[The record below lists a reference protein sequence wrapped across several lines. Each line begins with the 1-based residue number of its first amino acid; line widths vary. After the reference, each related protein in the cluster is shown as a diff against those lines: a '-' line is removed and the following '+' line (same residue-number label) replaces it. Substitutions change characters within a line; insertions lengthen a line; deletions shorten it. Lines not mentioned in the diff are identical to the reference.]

1 VTLFF
6 YIILFLILILLFKLL
21 KNENIIITF
30 LCSIIIIYII
40 IAPKF
45 CIEATLSGAKLFFYK
60 VFPSLFPFVILTNII
75 INYGGVHIYSK
86 IFGKILCTPLKLKK
100 ECSFPLIISALCGYP
115 LGAKYSCDLYQ
126 NKDINFSTLE
136 RLINIASNAGPLFII
151 GSVGTSMLGNPYAG
165 YVLLLSNYISCI
177 IIGIILPNR
186 TTKMYRDFKE
196 NFNIP
201 NKNIGESFKNSIEG
215 AIKTCVSVAGFV
227 ILFSLLLSIIKN
239 NFIFKFLLNN
249 LCLYFNIDKN
259 LIEGFLL
266 GLVEMT
272 NGCYLISTSSID
284 ISKKIILISFLLAFS
299 GFSIISQVYSFT
311 YKQGVDIK
319 RYIKIKF
326 VQGVIASMTCF
337 VLYKIPIFSMYLNTF
352 TDKSPNI
359 TLSNNLLFIF
369 ILLLLIVPLMIHYI
383 KYLNKI

>member
-1 VTLFF
+1 MALFF
-6 YIILFLILILLFKLL
+6 YTMLFLIFILLFKLF

-30 LCSIIIIYII
+30 LCSILIIYII
-40 IAPKF
+40 IAPRF

-60 VFPSLFPFVILTNII
+60 VFPSLFPFLILTNII

-86 IFGKILCTPLKLKK
+86 LFGKILCAPLKLKK
-100 ECSFPLIISALCGYP
+100 ECSFPLIVSALCGYP
-115 LGAKYSCDLYQ
+115 LGAKYSCDLYE
-126 NKDINFSTLE
+126 NGDINFSTLE

-177 IIGIILPNR
+177 IVGLIVPSRN
-186 TTKMYRDFKE
+186 TKMYRDFKK
-196 NFNIP
+196 NFKIS
-201 NKNIGESFKNSIEG
+201 NKNIGESLKNSIDG
-215 AIKTCVSVAGFV
+215 AIKTCIGVAGFV
-227 ILFSLLLSIIKN
+227 ILFSLLLNILKN
-239 NFIFKFLLNN
+239 NFLFKFLLNK
-249 LCLYFNIDKN
+249 LCIFFNIDKN

-284 ISKKIILISFLLAFS
+284 ISKKLILISFLLAFS

-311 YKQGVDIK
+311 YKQGINIK

-326 VQGVIASMTCF
+326 IQGLIASTTC
-337 VLYKIPIFSMYLNTF
+337 VILYKIPIFSMYLDTF
-352 TDKSPNI
+352 TDKNTHLI
-359 TLSNNLLFIF
+359 LSNNLLFIF
-369 ILLLLIVPLMIHYI
+369 ILLLLIVPLIIYYI
-383 KYLNKI
+383 KFLNKN

>member
-1 VTLFF
+1 MYT
-6 YIILFLILILLFKLL
+6 
-21 KNENIIITF
+21 
-30 LCSIIIIYII
+30 
-40 IAPKF
+40 PK
-45 CIEATLSGAKLFFYK
+45 I
-60 VFPSLFPFVILTNII
+60 
-75 INYGGVHIYSK
+75 
-86 IFGKILCTPLKLKK
+86 KK

-227 ILFSLLLSIIKN
+227 ILFSLLLSIIK
-239 NFIFKFLLNN
+239 
-249 LCLYFNIDKN
+249 
-259 LIEGFLL
+259 
-266 GLVEMT
+266 T
-272 NGCYLISTSSID
+272 
-284 ISKKIILISFLLAFS
+284 IL
-299 GFSIISQVYSFT
+299 
-311 YKQGVDIK
+311 
-319 RYIKIKF
+319 
-326 VQGVIASMTCF
+326 
-337 VLYKIPIFSMYLNTF
+337 YLNF
-352 TDKSPNI
+352 
-359 TLSNNLLFIF
+359 
-369 ILLLLIVPLMIHYI
+369 Y
-383 KYLNKI
+383 